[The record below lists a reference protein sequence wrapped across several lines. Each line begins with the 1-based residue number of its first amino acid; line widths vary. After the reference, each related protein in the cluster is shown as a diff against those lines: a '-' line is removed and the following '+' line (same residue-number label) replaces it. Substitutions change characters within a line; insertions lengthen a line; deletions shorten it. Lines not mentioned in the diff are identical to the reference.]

1 MLLEPIL
8 SYIPYT
14 CAADISQVEIDR
26 IEYDSRRAIDE
37 GTLFVCLTGA
47 RLDGHNYARQVYERG
62 CRTFLVSRPI
72 ELPADAVQIRTDD
85 TRTALALVSAEF
97 YGRPA
102 EKLHLIGITGTKG
115 KTSTAL
121 MLQAILN
128 GTGHPCAYI
137 GSNGVVIRDRTIETV
152 NTTPESR
159 DLHSFF
165 DIMVREEVEY
175 AVLEVSSQ
183 ALAHSRVRGST
194 FETTIFTNFSPDHIS
209 PVEHPDLADYMGAK
223 ARLFTE
229 HTGRTVIYNAD
240 DPLWEE
246 IVGGTSARKISCSVE
261 SEADFSAWEIEPY
274 RSRTALGIGFSCH
287 AMGKQTS
294 VQLLTPG
301 EFSVQNALAAI
312 AAAAQYGV
320 HPADAAAI
328 LAHTPVR
335 GRFEIVQALPER
347 TFILDYAHNGLS
359 LRSALTVLREYHPDR
374 LICLVGSV
382 GGKSQNRRAELGAAA
397 SALAD
402 YCILTSDNPDYES
415 PEGILEDILTHF
427 DTKCPH
433 TVIADREEAVRFAV
447 RISRPGDILLL
458 AGKGHETYQL
468 IKGKK
473 EPFSERAIILEECA
487 AIEEELA
494 EKKQAERLQ
503 TN

>member
-8 SYIPYT
+8 SCISYT
-14 CAADISQVEIDR
+14 CAADISRVEIDR
-26 IEYDSRRAIDE
+26 IEYDSRRAIDG

-47 RLDGHNYARQVYERG
+47 RLDGHSYARQVYERG
-62 CRTFLVSRPI
+62 CRAFLVIRPV
-72 ELPADAVQIRTDD
+72 ELPDDAVQVCTDD
-85 TRTALALVSAEF
+85 TRAALALVSAEF

-128 GTGHPCAYI
+128 GSGRPCAYI
-137 GSNGVVIRDRTIETV
+137 GSNGVVIRGRTIETV

-165 DIMVREEVEY
+165 DIMVREDVEY

-183 ALAHSRVRGST
+183 ALSHNRVRGIT
-194 FETTIFTNFSPDHIS
+194 FETTVFTNFSPDHIS

-229 HTGRTVIYNAD
+229 HTGQSVIYNAD
-240 DPLWEE
+240 DPLWKE
-246 IVGGTSARKISCSVE
+246 IVGGTDAKKISCSVE
-261 SEADFSAWEIEPY
+261 GEADFSAWEIEPY
-274 RSRTALGIGFSCH
+274 RSDTALGIGFLCCVQGS
-287 AMGKQTS
+287 KTP

-312 AAAAQYGV
+312 AVAAQYGV
-320 HPADAAAI
+320 APGEAAAI
-328 LAHTPVR
+328 LAKTPVR

-382 GGKSQNRRAELGAAA
+382 GGKSQNRRAELGAVS

-415 PEGILEDILTHF
+415 PEDILNDILRHF
-427 DTKCPH
+427 DSKCPH
-433 TVIADREEAVRFAV
+433 KVIADREEAVRYAV
-447 RISRPGDILLL
+447 RMSRPGDILLL

-468 IKGKK
+468 IEGKK
-473 EPFSERAIILEECA
+473 VPFSERAIILEECA
-487 AIEEELA
+487 AMEEEWA
-494 EKKQAERLQ
+494 EKKQTERLH